1 MIMQRKVLK
10 SDAIDGYAVFYEMQL
25 PQFSESES
33 YGKHLSSVRW
43 QIATVAIICKVFA
56 TNLWK

>member
-1 MIMQRKVLK
+1 MLLMALPF
-10 SDAIDGYAVFYEMQL
+10 SMGSYEMQL